1 MKVDKLIE
9 KTTESGESKKWK
21 VIVGIAVGIGFSV
34 LLFTG
39 LMFVSGIDDYLQDN
53 KQIVKLYDFYDLN
66 NHGNGTSV
74 YVIGSSQTGNGIYA
88 PKINQILNDSNLDVH
103 VYNLYAS
110 SDTPNQRL
118 AELQYIIDNNPSLV
132 VYCIS
137 YRDFFNFSAYDASY
151 SDERFKL
158 VHNRI
163 KLHNGSE
170 TYFSSQIYE
179 DIVTPPSPFYYKK
192 FIMNSMKYSMS
203 SNVVTPTN
211 YSYDIYGGLDSR
223 IANNKPVLD
232 NDTIEL
238 QITHHMGYWESIV
251 DVESDNR
258 KAFDYIINTLNNE
271 GIPVII
277 VNMPIHPYL
286 SESISDESRNNFQK
300 IMDVYG
306 DLYYDYEHQF
316 AEYKYFSDS
325 YHLSYIGTLEFSPII
340 ADIIIQEM
348 S

>member
-66 NHGNGTSV
+66 NNGNGTSV

-137 YRDFFNFSAYDASY
+137 YRDFFNFSAYDAS
-151 SDERFKL
+151 
-158 VHNRI
+158 V
-163 KLHNGSE
+163 
-170 TYFSSQIYE
+170 
-179 DIVTPPSPFYYKK
+179 
-192 FIMNSMKYSMS
+192 
-203 SNVVTPTN
+203 
-211 YSYDIYGGLDSR
+211 
-223 IANNKPVLD
+223 
-232 NDTIEL
+232 
-238 QITHHMGYWESIV
+238 
-251 DVESDNR
+251 
-258 KAFDYIINTLNNE
+258 
-271 GIPVII
+271 
-277 VNMPIHPYL
+277 
-286 SESISDESRNNFQK
+286 
-300 IMDVYG
+300 
-306 DLYYDYEHQF
+306 
-316 AEYKYFSDS
+316 
-325 YHLSYIGTLEFSPII
+325 
-340 ADIIIQEM
+340 
-348 S
+348 